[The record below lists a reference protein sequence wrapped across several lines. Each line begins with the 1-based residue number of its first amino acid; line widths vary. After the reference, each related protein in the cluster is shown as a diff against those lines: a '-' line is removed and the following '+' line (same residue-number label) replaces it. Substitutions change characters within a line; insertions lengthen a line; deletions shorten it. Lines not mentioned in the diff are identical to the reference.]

1 MMTKRAFS
9 IPFAAALAALA
20 MLAALAGSAAA
31 EGRFFLRAGTG
42 VSVPSLDGLEH
53 ELGTQ
58 GGERVE
64 PGLSLG
70 VSLGR
75 SFADNAWSLELYMA
89 AAFYRE
95 FIYENDHEGFAG
107 KLRHFDYMGIM
118 RRHWRTEA
126 KWFRPSVGL
135 GAGYGSTELI
145 SGGGKMGTMQGLC
158 AVRVESAL
166 SENVCLA
173 LEGIYNAGLQ
183 TKTFAGPFLE
193 NVESDAVLTSAGDPL
208 EDKYDSFDIRLGITV
223 WLKKPVA
230 Y

>member
-1 MMTKRAFS
+1 MTTKRS
-9 IPFAAALAALA
+9 LSVFAAAAVAAIVLH
-20 MLAALAGSAAA
+20 AGSAAA

-42 VSVPSLDGLEH
+42 VSLPSLEGLEN
-53 ELGTQ
+53 ELGAQ
-58 GGERVE
+58 GGERLE

-75 SFADNAWSLELYMA
+75 SFAENAWSVELYFA
-89 AAFYRE
+89 AAFYPE
-95 FIYENDHEGFAG
+95 FIYDNDYEGFAG
-107 KLRHFDYMGIM
+107 KLRHFEYLGIA

-126 KWFRPSVGL
+126 KWFRPSLGL

-145 SGGGKMGTMQGLC
+145 SGGGKMGAARGLA

-166 SENVCLA
+166 AENVCLS
-173 LEGIYNAGLQ
+173 LEGLYNVGLQ
-183 TKTFAGPFLE
+183 TKAFSGPFLE
-193 NVESDAVLTSAGDPL
+193 NVSSDAVLTSANVPL
-208 EDKYDSFDIRLGITV
+208 EDKYDSFDIRLGVTV